1 MHQALR
7 VRSGEVRRV
16 SAYDPLD
23 LFAGCDDSRES
34 TIREST
40 TRRVRALR
48 ALADAPRNNLRVAR
62 RGFSWPGFR
71 DTTRLDS
78 DSGES
83 SESLDAFVSR
93 TDGPATGQEAKR
105 LGGAARLLD
114 LVNDALAASGVL
126 AALLRAQ
133 RRDTIGAETAA
144 ALYESLSSTSSDVVS
159 DDLEKMRDFVVAAV
173 AKDCSVLV
181 AFRECERDDDD
192 DAFDDDGTFAVAA
205 AAEGGTLPRVRYRC
219 RVSVVDV
226 DLKPIA
232 NISKW
237 LATHRRIARNWATE
251 KRAARSDAQPPS
263 DDDSM

>member
-1 MHQALR
+1 
-7 VRSGEVRRV
+7 
-16 SAYDPLD
+16 
-23 LFAGCDDSRES
+23 
-34 TIREST
+34 
-40 TRRVRALR
+40 
-48 ALADAPRNNLRVAR
+48 
-62 RGFSWPGFR
+62 
-71 DTTRLDS
+71 
-78 DSGES
+78 
-83 SESLDAFVSR
+83 
-93 TDGPATGQEAKR
+93 
-105 LGGAARLLD
+105 
-114 LVNDALAASGVL
+114 VNDALAASGVL

-181 AFRECERDDDD
+181 AFRGERDD